1 MNPTTTKNT
10 TPAAWIGCLACYNNG
25 ELRGKWIT
33 AQQAADEMNGD
44 EITYGGQAETR
55 TTHETGTPYTAPR
68 CRKCGG
74 DEFDVFDTEHTPTSC
89 RTLRAFYAHAERL
102 AELDDTGDL
111 ERITALAGWL
121 SGDLETL
128 IAYDQ
133 DNYVGQYNTFQDY
146 AEQYAEDTALFADV
160 PEEIAY
166 YFDWEKWAAD
176 LKHEYYYDDATGHTW
191 HSV

>member
-1 MNPTTTKNT
+1 MNPTTTQNT

-68 CRKCGG
+68 CRKCGC
-74 DEFDVFDTEHTPTSC
+74 DEFDAFDTEHLPHKMTAAEFYKNAE
-89 RTLRAFYAHAERL
+89 TLAA
-102 AELDDTGDL
+102 LDDAGDL

-121 SGDLETL
+121 SGDLDTL

-133 DNYVGQYNTFQDY
+133 DNYVGQWGTFQDY
-146 AEQYAEDTALFADV
+146 AEHYAEDTALLGDMAQHL
-160 PEEIAY
+160 AY

-176 LKHEYYYDDATGHTW
+176 LEHEYYYDNATGHTW
-191 HSV
+191 ATR